1 MKGLLLL
8 LLLLLLLFCYFPR
21 EHSPRPPAEAAR
33 VKRKTAWV
41 DILQIYV
48 STAVLEQLEYS
59 LLWRRAQLVCGGC
72 LIFWEDGTQSSRF
85 IYCFP
90 IFFTNHHRSSSKFLI
105 FEN

>member
-8 LLLLLLLFCYFPR
+8 LLLLLLLFLLLPTR
-21 EHSPRPPAEAAR
+21 ALVPRPPAEAAR

-72 LIFWEDGTQSSRF
+72 LIFWEDGTQSSDLF
-85 IYCFP
+85 TVFL
-90 IFFTNHHRSSSKFLI
+90 FFLRIIIDLLLNS
-105 FEN
+105 

>member
-8 LLLLLLLFCYFPR
+8 LLLLLLLFLLLPTR
-21 EHSPRPPAEAAR
+21 ALVPRPPAEAAR

-72 LIFWEDGTQSSRF
+72 LIFWIFWEDGTQSSDLF
-85 IYCFP
+85 TVFL
-90 IFFTNHHRSSSKFLI
+90 FFLRIIDLLLNS
-105 FEN
+105 